1 MKKLQ
6 YKVDINA
13 PKQDVY
19 DKMIGTESYKKWAS
33 EFNPTSEF
41 EGSWEKGEKIKF
53 VGTDENGKKG
63 GMVSKIAENIQGEFI
78 SIHHYGILDGENEI
92 TSGPEVEK
100 WAPAYENYKFEE
112 KNGLT
117 TVTAEIDTN
126 EEYEEYF
133 NQTWPKAFGKL
144 KEICEVK

>member
-1 MKKLQ
+1 MKKLR

-13 PKQDVY
+13 PKRDVY
-19 DKMIGTESYKKWAS
+19 NKMISPETYKTWTA

-41 EGSWEKGEKIKF
+41 EGSWEKGGKIKF

-63 GMVSKIAENIQGEFI
+63 GMVSEIAENIPGEFI
-78 SIHHYGILDGENEI
+78 SIHHYGILDGDNEI

-100 WAPAYENYKFEE
+100 WAPAYENYTFEE
-112 KNGLT
+112 NNGLT

-133 NQTWPKAFGKL
+133 NKTWPKAFARL
-144 KEICEVK
+144 KEICES